1 MLVGIFTIRNWTK
14 NMTKNILL
22 ICRLAKL
29 IFLTCQKKKKKLGSL
44 FITRQ
49 NSRVYGGNFPIWK
62 EALFCIMLFG
72 KPKILF
78 LEQIML

>member
-29 IFLTCQKKKKKLGSL
+29 IFLTCQKKKKTWVLIYHKTKLKGVWGKFSYL
-44 FITRQ
+44 KRGFIL
-49 NSRVYGGNFPIWK
+49 YHAIWK
-62 EALFCIMLFG
+62 TENSIS
-72 KPKILF
+72 
-78 LEQIML
+78 

>member
-29 IFLTCQKKKKKLGSL
+29 IFLTCQKKKKNLGPYLSQDKTQGCMGEIFL
-44 FITRQ
+44 FEKRLYFVSCYLE
-49 NSRVYGGNFPIWK
+49 NRKFY
-62 EALFCIMLFG
+62 
-72 KPKILF
+72 F
-78 LEQIML
+78 LNK